1 MSKDI
6 KEIYT
11 DAKSSIEKDISS
23 YKENTKKISDINEA
37 AKIHLKENLNWYKIK
52 YAKTISSD
60 RKDAILKDVIELFPG
75 ADKKVLSAI
84 NAGASVFFVP
94 NNPVDPEILKKNPTA
109 KTNYEEAKEAAEKAN
124 ADIEIVPVTTVQEAI
139 DYLKS
144 TKSE

>member
-75 ADKKVLSAI
+75 ADKKVLTKRLTNNFI
-84 NAGASVFFVP
+84 FYYYEFVFILMFIMICFVFIFNNNTVFKHIIITLSIIP
-94 NNPVDPEILKKNPTA
+94 NIMYFTTSYIKTYFTGKLK
-109 KTNYEEAKEAAEKAN
+109 
-124 ADIEIVPVTTVQEAI
+124 
-139 DYLKS
+139 
-144 TKSE
+144 